1 MITYCLSL
9 VETTSIKNK
18 ILNSFTVVRKS
29 KDCLSYAK
37 SRHWSLKQNY
47 FVGKYITLI
56 NVLKIFSLVWKS
68 WVLSYRQLC
77 NLLIICQTPI
87 SNMYIPIIRYT
98 LCLIIGKWFFPI
110 SLIPVIHMHVHWK
123 ASHSYYSLLLLN
135 LSSELQPHVSCW
147 RW

>member
-47 FVGKYITLI
+47 FVEKYITLI
-56 NVLKIFSLVWKS
+56 NVLKIFSLVWIS

-77 NLLIICQTPI
+77 SLLIICQTPI
-87 SNMYIPIIRYT
+87 SYIYIYT
-98 LCLIIGKWFFPI
+98 YNKIYLMSFIGKWFFPI

-123 ASHSYYSLLLLN
+123 ASHSYYSFLLLN
-135 LSSELQPHVSCW
+135 LSSEL
-147 RW
+147 